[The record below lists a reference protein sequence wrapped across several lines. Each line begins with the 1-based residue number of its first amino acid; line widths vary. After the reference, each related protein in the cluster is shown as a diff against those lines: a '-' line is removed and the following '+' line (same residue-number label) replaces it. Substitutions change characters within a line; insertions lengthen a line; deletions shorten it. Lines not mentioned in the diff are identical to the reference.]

1 MSPSRRPSNAPCTPA
16 CVMAVGRDAWP
27 PGLPARALTKQVD
40 FAILSRICNH
50 RSPHGLQGL
59 VKNGSHFSVLQ
70 SWRFFVHFPAMTD
83 FFCAF
88 SFPFGKKRR
97 REDPSGA
104 SIFFFYEVQRY
115 RTNSAFCCRGLAA
128 GRNPPLAT
136 VAFAFAGIPAF
147 ARPLRNNPNNG
158 KCKSNG
164 NQNQKNPRSDIH
176 GDYSQKQFRV
186 LPFRSG

>member
-1 MSPSRRPSNAPCTPA
+1 
-16 CVMAVGRDAWP
+16 MAVGRDAWP

-40 FAILSRICNH
+40 FAILPRICNH

-83 FFCAF
+83 FFVPSRFHLEKSAGGRTPPALRF
-88 SFPFGKKRR
+88 S
-97 REDPSGA
+97 
-104 SIFFFYEVQRY
+104 FFFYEVQRY
-115 RTNSAFCCRGLAA
+115 RTNSAFCCRGFTT

-136 VAFAFAGIPAF
+136 IAFAFAGIPAF
-147 ARPLRNNPNNG
+147 ARPIRNNPNNG
-158 KCKSNG
+158 KCKGNG

-176 GDYSQKQFRV
+176 GVFSQKRFRI
-186 LPFRSG
+186 LSFRSG